1 MAPRLFIA
9 ILILASIAASERV
22 HTSTCNPT
30 TSERTHWGNLIVQID
45 EQKKPLR
52 SLWGTVVYAVDQP
65 VGGSL
70 VEVYALPGNDPPRHQ
85 IEQQNSIE
93 NRISAC
99 VTGAAG
105 DFAFDLPPGRYEVR
119 SSKAD
124 WKTTSVLVVIKHRG
138 KDTATKIPL
147 EVGT

>member
-1 MAPRLFIA
+1 MRLLVA
-9 ILILASIAASERV
+9 ILLIGSTAASEPV
-22 HTSTCNPT
+22 HTSSCNPT

-45 EQKKPLR
+45 AQKKPLR
-52 SLWGTVVYAVDQP
+52 FLWGTVYADDQP
-65 VGGSL
+65 VDRTL
-70 VEVYALPGNDPPRHQ
+70 IEVYVLPGNDPPRHQ
-85 IEQQNSIE
+85 IDQQDSIE
-93 NRISAC
+93 NRICAC

-105 DFAFDLPPGRYEVR
+105 NFAFDLPPGRYEIR

-138 KDTATKIPL
+138 KNTATKIPL